1 MEEDSPSC
9 IAENGADVDESC
21 CDVVDQI
28 HRELARLDMP
38 CTCKTQLDR
47 TIVAIEAWRKLKRQ
61 KELIRTITADYGQ
74 LEAGVAFMSELA
86 RLDGQSLS
94 AQEMH
99 DHAES
104 LKFLADLAD
113 RCARYLTELAGITP
127 SS

>member
-1 MEEDSPSC
+1 MTD
-9 IAENGADVDESC
+9 DVVPLRDSC

-47 TIVAIEAWRKLKRQ
+47 TIVAIEVWRKRKRQ
-61 KELIRTITADYGQ
+61 KELIRTISADYAQ
-74 LEAGVAFMSELA
+74 LGAGVEFMSELTRMEEQA
-86 RLDGQSLS
+86 LS
-94 AQEMH
+94 PQEMH

-113 RCARYLTELAGITP
+113 RCARYLTELASITP
-127 SS
+127 SR